1 MVRIFNISP
10 YDIKVPERVIA
21 ARMGFKGLGKI
32 PDEFKDVYEKVHESA
47 LKISKP
53 VVVVDDYAVLV
64 ENEEIKID
72 EIEIPGN
79 LARSQLKKSVKI
91 SILLAT
97 LGSEIDEEISRLH
110 KNGKEVESFALDA
123 IGSEMIEFAVRYVD
137 GMLRNETE
145 LKGSARISP
154 GYADL
159 PISLNL
165 WFYKKLGNYIS
176 VRCNGESFTF
186 VPRKTISAFIGWS
199 N

>member
-1 MVRIFNISP
+1 MVRIFDISP
-10 YDIKVPERVIA
+10 YDIEVPERVIA

-32 PDEFKDVYEKVHESA
+32 PDKFKDVYEKVHETA